1 MNNMIK
7 SPMVRLINAEGEQA
21 GIVSIEDANRLAHDA
36 GLDLVEVA
44 PNADPPVCRV
54 MDYGK
59 YKYQQAKKAQ
69 EGKKKQAQTQVKE
82 MKFRPKIAD
91 HDFNFKMRKVLTF
104 LEEHNRVKVSVQFRG
119 REIAYKDSG
128 RQLLERVAQ
137 EAEDLA
143 VVVAM
148 PKMEGRFMTMVL
160 APR

>member
-1 MNNMIK
+1 MIK
-7 SPMVRLINAEGEQA
+7 SPMVRLISADGEQA
-21 GIVSIEDANRLAHDA
+21 GIVSIEDARRSAHDA

-104 LEEHNRVKVSVQFRG
+104 LEERNRVKVSVQFRG
-119 REIAYKDSG
+119 REIAYKDAG
-128 RQLLERVAQ
+128 RQLLDRVAQ
-137 EAEDLA
+137 EAEELA